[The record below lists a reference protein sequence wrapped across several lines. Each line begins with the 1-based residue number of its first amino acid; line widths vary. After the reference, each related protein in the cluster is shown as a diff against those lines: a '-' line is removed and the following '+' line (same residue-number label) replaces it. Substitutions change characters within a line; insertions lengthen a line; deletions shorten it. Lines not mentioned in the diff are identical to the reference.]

1 MLPRHDRRTPLPPAV
16 TLAVAAMVAFVAIAP
31 SPAASLPREKRAAAA
46 KNPELAKDVAVRV
59 LKNGMN
65 VIVWPDHDV
74 PNVALYI
81 WYRAGGR
88 NERPGITGISHFFEH
103 MMFNGSKNFPNGAF
117 DPVLEAAGGSNNAY
131 TTENVTVYQDWF
143 PRSALETVFKLEAD
157 RICCLSL
164 DSTSVESER
173 GVVYSERRTSV
184 DNNNQAFLDEQVQ
197 AAAFTAHPYG
207 ITVIGWPSDIERW
220 TVADLKE
227 YFRVYYAPN
236 NATMIVV
243 GDVTPREIFDLA
255 ERHLEPIPAQEP
267 PPAIRTVEPPQLGER
282 RVVVRR
288 PGQTPFLH
296 IAYHTGRASD
306 AEAEALS
313 LLDNIL
319 TGGES
324 SRLYRRLVD
333 QDQVA
338 ISVGAYELRGFDP
351 GLYKILATVSPGK
364 GIEACEEAILDELS
378 RLARDGVTEAELKKA
393 KNTALAGFWRRLS
406 TIDGK
411 ADALGDAEI
420 FRGDWRAAL
429 TVPERYARVTAR
441 EIQTLAR
448 RLFDEKNRT
457 VGLLIPENDAVA
469 ASAKGGAR

>member
-1 MLPRHDRRTPLPPAV
+1 MNSQAFRLGAAAGLAA
-16 TLAVAAMVAFVAIAP
+16 TLLALAAAAP
-31 SPAASLPREKRAAAA
+31 SASAQPREKRAA
-46 KNPELAKDVAVRV
+46 KETKPDLAKDVAVRT
-59 LKNGMN
+59 LKNGMK

-74 PNVALYI
+74 PNVALYT

-103 MMFNGSKNFPNGAF
+103 MMFNGSKNFPSGAF

-131 TTENVTVYQDWF
+131 TSENVTVYQDWF
-143 PRSALETVFKLEAD
+143 PRSALETVFRLEAD

-184 DNNNQAFLDEQVQ
+184 DNNNEAVLDEQVQ

-227 YFRVYYAPN
+227 YFRIYYAPN

-243 GDVTPREIFDLA
+243 GDVTPDEIFALA

-267 PPAIRTVEPPQLGER
+267 PPAIRTIEPPQLGER
-282 RVVVRR
+282 RLTVRR
-288 PGQTPFLH
+288 PGQTPF
-296 IAYHTGRASD
+296 IQMAFHTGRASD
-306 AEAEALS
+306 PEAEALS
-313 LLDNIL
+313 LLDVIL
-319 TGGES
+319 TSGES

-338 ISVGAYELRGFDP
+338 ISAGAYALRGFDP
-351 GLYKILATVSPGK
+351 GLYRVLVTVSPEK
-364 GIEACEEAILDELS
+364 GVAACEAALLDELA
-378 RLARDGVTEAELKKA
+378 RMGRDGVTEAELKKA

-411 ADALGDAEI
+411 ADAMGDAEI

-429 TVPERYARVTAR
+429 TAPERYARVTAR
-441 EIQTLAR
+441 DIQTLAK

-457 VGLLIPENDAVA
+457 VGILLPESEEAA